1 MRLSDLLNKLRHKP
15 PWTILADGFRFARGY
30 MVSMRFERPA
40 LVSVRGKLRILNRHG
55 SISVGDLTDFW
66 PGVKLSCMGPAR
78 GEKARIRI
86 GKNCSIGD
94 RTEIHAGRLVRIGQG
109 VIIAWDCV
117 IMDRDYHST
126 GNGAE
131 GIRPVIIGNG
141 VWIGCRAMILKG
153 VTVGE
158 GAVVAAGAVVTKDV
172 APFTL
177 VAGNP
182 AKAIKKV
189 DGWRKGRPVLTISVK
204 S

>member
-1 MRLSDLLNKLRHKP
+1 
-15 PWTILADGFRFARGY
+15 
-30 MVSMRFERPA
+30 
-40 LVSVRGKLRILNRHG
+40 
-55 SISVGDLTDFW
+55 
-66 PGVKLSCMGPAR
+66 MGPAH

-117 IMDRDYHST
+117 IMDRDYHSAS
-126 GNGAE
+126 NGAE
-131 GIRPVIIGNG
+131 GVRPVIIGNG